1 MAIGKCI
8 WARDALAPFTDR
20 ITYLEEGDWV
30 ALTREGA
37 DIHEPSGQRAKRRIQ
52 PRPAGSL
59 LAEKGNYRHFMAKEI
74 HEQPEVVGHTLARY
88 IDMAALKLKPFA
100 WPADPKQLKRLTIIG
115 CGERWARLPVE
126 IDVASTK
133 AFTCRLAAL
142 AIGLG
147 RRAGRSM
154 KLPRRRWSASF
165 WAPSRR
171 SVPIHSIDLMRLQL
185 NTCVNCQSIAS
196 ALYSREYPRT

>member
-1 MAIGKCI
+1 MYLGS
-8 WARDALAPFTDR
+8 DALALSPFTDR

-52 PRPAGSL
+52 RSPAGSL

-115 CGERWARLPVE
+115 CGTAYTAGLVAKYWIERWARLPVE
-126 IDVASTK
+126 IR
-133 AFTCRLAAL
+133 CRLDQGFHLPARSA
-142 AIGLG
+142 GD
-147 RRAGRSM
+147 RARQGARDD
-154 KLPRRRWSASF
+154 R
-165 WAPSRR
+165 
-171 SVPIHSIDLMRLQL
+171 
-185 NTCVNCQSIAS
+185 
-196 ALYSREYPRT
+196 